1 MRLPNGYGSVIKM
14 SGKRRNPWMV
24 RKTAGWHYDAEKDK
38 QVQDYVIIGYSKTK
52 AEGLRMLAEYNENP
66 FDTRAAKMTFSDVY
80 EEWSKRKYPT
90 ISDSNVKGY
99 TASYKACGLLYNRIF
114 KDLKLA
120 DLQNVI
126 DSCGK
131 NYPTLKKVKILFN
144 QMYEFALKNEICNKD
159 YSSFVDIAQY
169 KDRNPNKYDRN
180 KFERSEIDRIWEQ
193 KDDPYYQIVLMLLYN
208 GTRISEF
215 LELKKEHVHLEEQYF
230 DVIKSKTENGLR
242 KVPIADKV
250 LPFYQAWYGSCPESK
265 YLLHTSDGKHF
276 LYRNYYDSYFMPLM
290 EQLGIN
296 HTPHCCRHTCISM
309 LAEAGVDATTIKKI
323 VGHSGAMTVTERVYT
338 HLDIQVLV
346 EAINKI

>member
-14 SGKRRNPWMV
+14 SGKRRNPYMV
-24 RKTAGWHYDAEKDK
+24 RKTAGWHYDADHDK
-38 QVQDYVIIGYSKTK
+38 QVQDYVIIGYAKTK

-99 TASYKACGLLYNRIF
+99 TASYKACCLLYNRIF

-126 DSCGK
+126 DTCEK
-131 NYPTLKKVKILFN
+131 NYPTLKKIKILFN

-159 YSSFVDIAQY
+159 YSSFVDISQY

-180 KFERSEIDRIWEQ
+180 KFERAEVDRIWEQ
-193 KDDPYYQIVLMLLYN
+193 QDDIYYQIILMLLYN

-215 LELKKEHVHLEEQYF
+215 LDLKKENVHLDEQYF
-230 DVIKSKTENGLR
+230 DVVKSKTENGLR

-250 LPFYQAWYGSCPESK
+250 LPFYQYWYNSCPECK
-265 YLLHTSDGKHF
+265 YLLHTEDGKHF
-276 LYRNYYDSYFMPLM
+276 KYRNYYDSYFMPLM
-290 EQLGIN
+290 EQLGMN
-296 HTPHCCRHTCISM
+296 HTPHCCRHTCVSM

-323 VGHSGAMTVTERVYT
+323 VGHSGAMTVTERIYT

-346 EAINKI
+346 DAINKI